1 METGVWM
8 WHVELV
14 VRGRMRLIKQV
25 FLLSGWIYYH
35 RSNRLMRVQLVQ
47 GYYNVVHCTCMWLGM
62 LQGLS
67 LTASLPLGYCCD
79 ISWLRFGSG
88 WTDVYP
94 VIPENRNLLSW
105 LFLVRG
111 ILLQCNVFS
120 SDSLWYVLSGRK
132 LVMYLNTVGLI

>member
-25 FLLSGWIYYH
+25 FLLPGWIYYH
-35 RSNRLMRVQLVQ
+35 RSNRLMCVQLIIRLLQ
-47 GYYNVVHCTCMWLGM
+47 CGTCMWLGM

-67 LTASLPLGYCCD
+67 LTASLPLGYCCG
-79 ISWLRFGSG
+79 ILWLRFGSG